1 MTTITIQKL
10 QQMKQI
16 KQRFACVTAYD
27 ASFAKLVA
35 QSGIE
40 TLLVG
45 DSLGNVIHGE
55 ETTVPVTLEEMA
67 YHLSCVHRGLINQE
81 NRPLLIADMP
91 FMSYS
96 TPEQALESAAF
107 LMQSGAQMIKVEG
120 GDWLLDSVHLL
131 SERGINVCGHLGLTP
146 QTADYLSG
154 FKVQG
159 RDSEDADRIFNQ
171 AQSLQEAGARLLV
184 MECVPTSLGKK
195 ITDALDIPVIGIGAG
210 PFTDSQVMVLYDLL
224 GITTGKRPRF
234 VEDFL
239 TNKDYG
245 VSGALTAFRDA
256 IISGNYPTKE
266 HCFE

>member
-1 MTTITIQKL
+1 MKL
-10 QQMKQI
+10 N
-16 KQRFACVTAYD
+16 KQRFTCVTAYD
-27 ASFAKLVA
+27 ASFAKLIA
-35 QSGIE
+35 QAEIE

-55 ETTVPVTLEEMA
+55 ESTVPVTIEEMA
-67 YHLSCVHRGLINQE
+67 YHLRCVSRGLIGEE
-81 NRPLLIADMP
+81 NHPLLIADMP

-96 TPEQALESAAF
+96 TPEQTLESAAF
-107 LMQSGAQMIKVEG
+107 LMQSGAQMVKLEG

-159 RDSEDADRIFNQ
+159 RNTEDAETILDQ
-171 AQSLQEAGARLLV
+171 ALSLQEAGARLLV
-184 MECVPTSLGKK
+184 MECIPTSLGKK
-195 ITDALDIPVIGIGAG
+195 VTEALDIPVIGIGAG
-210 PFTDSQVMVLYDLL
+210 PFTDSQVLVLYDLL

-239 TNKDYG
+239 TGNEFG

-256 IISGNYPTKE
+256 VISGSYPQKE